1 MNETSGADMR
11 DCTKTRRTNVFVSAK
26 KKKTDQ
32 DKEPGPR
39 RAEVPASYLF
49 LPADTAYKTQGH
61 DHEVINTRCT
71 STSINAAND
80 GGHS

>member
-11 DCTKTRRTNVFVSAK
+11 DCTKNGKMCLSRQK

-32 DKEPGPR
+32 DKE
-39 RAEVPASYLF
+39 PASYLF

-71 STSINAAND
+71 STSINAGND